1 MEGQAFSV
9 LLRRY
14 RVAAGIS
21 QEALA
26 ERAGL
31 SSQAVGAIE
40 RGERSAPRRETV
52 AALARALALNAEQLA
67 VS

>member
-1 MEGQAFSV
+1 MEGQAFST

-14 RVAAGIS
+14 RVAAGLS

-31 SSQAVGAIE
+31 SPQAVGAIE
-40 RGERSAPRRETV
+40 RGERRVPRRETV
-52 AALARALALNAEQLA
+52 AALAGALALNAEQVWRA
-67 VS
+67 